1 MNISQYDLKLEKL
14 IRLCRND
21 VSIFTQTV
29 LKELESPM
37 FMEEWVYAMHDTYKE
52 VTQSSI
58 KHRALINIRSRIG
71 KSTMFTIFVSA
82 YHLGKHP
89 NQRICVST
97 SSNELL
103 RNMVNGASATTLI
116 EIFNTKIFKLCFPD
130 FGIVKD
136 VLSQSRILT
145 TSKGEFSIKKSGSN
159 AIGGGYH
166 LIIFDDFYN
175 PNAIE
180 SFVKVETATMHLLNF
195 LTRKQDDPPTK
206 IFVVEQRLHAKH
218 DTTAICLEKWKN
230 SEYIHLILD
239 TKFDED
245 FEVIINN
252 KIYKWLT
259 GSYLSSRL
267 NAETDK
273 EDIATA
279 GSDARYQAIYR
290 QRPYLSTDTLFKL
303 TRDNYV
309 DPIVIKDQ
317 SYDFTIISADC
328 ASSSSSTADNTAF
341 VYMGYR
347 RDTATFYVID
357 VIKGK
362 WEYEQIEEQ
371 FRHFYAKCDKLKRVS
386 IVAIEAAS
394 SGTSLFSLL
403 NSRSLKHPDTGYS
416 IIPSFAT
423 ELFKARAS
431 KQARC
436 ELAAKVSGM
445 RIKLPTHAEW
455 LSSYVSEL
463 TSFPHGKNDDMV
475 DATTQGIIVLMEK
488 LDGKRLR

>member
-1 MNISQYDLKLEKL
+1 MNISKYDLKLEKL

-21 VSIFTQTV
+21 VSLFTQAV

-52 VTQSSI
+52 ITRSNT
-58 KHRALINIRSRIG
+58 KHRALINIRARIG
-71 KSTMFTIFVSA
+71 KSTMFTTFISA
-82 YHLGKHP
+82 YHLGKNP

-130 FGIVKD
+130 FAIVKD

-175 PNAIE
+175 PNAID
-180 SFVKVETATMHLLNF
+180 SFPKVETATMHLLNF

-230 SEYIHLILD
+230 SEYMHLILD

-252 KIYKWLT
+252 KLYKWLA

-267 NAETDK
+267 NAQTDK

-290 QRPYLSTDTLFKL
+290 QRPYLTNDALFKL
-303 TRDNYV
+303 TSNNYV
-309 DPIVIKDQ
+309 DPLIIQ
-317 SYDFTIISADC
+317 ELNYDWTILSVDC
-328 ASSSSSTADNTAF
+328 ASSSSTSADNTAF
-341 VYMGYR
+341 VYMGYK
-347 RDTATFYVID
+347 DGIFYVID
-357 VIKGK
+357 ILKGK
-362 WEYEQIEEQ
+362 WEYKDIEEQ
-371 FRHFYAKCDKLKRVS
+371 FKLFYAKCNQITEVLM
-386 IVAIEAAS
+386 VAIEGAS
-394 SGTSLFSLL
+394 SGTSLY
-403 NSRSLKHPDTGYS
+403 SRLRNGDIKDLKTGNAIQVITYK
-416 IIPSFAT
+416 FNAT
-423 ELFKARAS
+423 IS
-431 KQARC
+431 KQSRVQ
-436 ELAAKVSGM
+436 LATKTVGFIEM
-445 RIKLPTHAEW
+445 GFKLPTHADW
-455 LSSYVSEL
+455 LSEYVAEL
-463 TSFPHGKNDDMV
+463 TGFPYAKNDDLV
-475 DATTQGIIVLMEK
+475 DATTQGIIVLKEK
-488 LDGKRLR
+488 IEGKRLH